1 MRPGIELG
9 TGDIWYRYDILG
21 GVISYREGVGCFDAL
36 VLVELH
42 DGFALPDARTPLDE
56 DANVVAR
63 GGICQ
68 TCEHS
73 CNTATY
79 PRLTGNVN
87 QKVAPNEV
95 SIVVLQTGQL
105 EEFGAIL

>member
-56 DANVVAR
+56 DADVVAR
-63 GGICQ
+63 GGICRQ
-68 TCEHS
+68 NKRKEYNCMS
-73 CNTATY
+73 DTY
-79 PRLTGNVN
+79 WECR
-87 QKVAPNEV
+87 
-95 SIVVLQTGQL
+95 
-105 EEFGAIL
+105 